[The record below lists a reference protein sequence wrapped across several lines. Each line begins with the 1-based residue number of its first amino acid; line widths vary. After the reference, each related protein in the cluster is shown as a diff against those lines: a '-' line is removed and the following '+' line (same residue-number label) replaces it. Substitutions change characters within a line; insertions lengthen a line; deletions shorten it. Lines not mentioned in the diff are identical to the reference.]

1 MHSHNYFLD
10 VTFYLLIVHNVAP
23 VCIQVWNHVTGDCMK
38 HMRVRGGREVT
49 GLVHHID
56 KEKIF
61 VTGWNKRISIFP
73 DIANVHVRSFLIIV
87 LGMLL

>member
-1 MHSHNYFLD
+1 MYSFSQIFLRCHILFANCAQCC
-10 VTFYLLIVHNVAP
+10 T
-23 VCIQVWNHVTGDCMK
+23 CIQVWNHVTGDCMK

-73 DIANVHVRSFLIIV
+73 DIANVHVRLFLIIV